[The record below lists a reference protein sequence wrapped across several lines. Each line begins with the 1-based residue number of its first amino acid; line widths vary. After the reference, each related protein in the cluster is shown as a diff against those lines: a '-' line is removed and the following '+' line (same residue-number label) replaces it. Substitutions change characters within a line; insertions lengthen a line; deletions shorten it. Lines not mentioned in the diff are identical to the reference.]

1 VTNSIK
7 IALCGI
13 HEEVNTFAVETMG
26 LVTVTGNMSTGFQRF
41 EGQATIDAYKGT
53 QSWPGGWVDA
63 FIEESEVEFV
73 PVAFYNFTAGPTIQ
87 GEAYRE
93 MKQDVLDTL
102 KAALPLD
109 GVAIQLHG
117 AGVAEGV
124 DDVEG
129 DLCAAIRQLVGPDVK
144 LACALDHHCNLTDS
158 HKDQVDFITIVKEY
172 PHVDMHDSS
181 YRAAKM
187 LIDMVNGKTEPSGHF
202 EHLPLMHSCF
212 STLPGNVHAPI
223 RDKVVE
229 FAQRDGIFEFSY
241 GYGFPFADVTF
252 NSATVNCWATSPEL
266 AASTAK
272 EFAAWV
278 WQNREQFKCHAVSAA
293 EAVKQAVAEL
303 ERQGRIKPEDCT
315 PIMIDE
321 LNVQLEDP
329 GAEIARSFG
338 FLPDSKAK
346 GPIVIAEKSDNPGCG
361 APGDAT
367 HVLWELLENNV
378 QEAAVCTIKDA
389 ETVQQAME
397 AGVGKTIDVK
407 LGGKATRS
415 GGKPVAAKA
424 YVKSI
429 SDGHYTIRS
438 EMGRGYAFDT
448 GPSVGLL
455 VEGVDVTV
463 ISGVNQAFDAQQMK
477 LNGFDPLD
485 YRVIVLKSANHFRAW
500 WTDVASLIID
510 CDPPGIASNDL
521 STFTF
526 KEKNQKL
533 YPLDEDAIYPAG
545 STE

>member
-1 VTNSIK
+1 MK

-13 HEEVNTFAVETMG
+13 HEEVNTFATDSTG
-26 LVTVTGNMSTGFQRF
+26 PSTITGNMSTGFQRF

-87 GEAYRE
+87 RDAYQK
-93 MKQDVLDTL
+93 MKQDILDTL
-102 KAALPLD
+102 KAAMPLD
-109 GVAIQLHG
+109 AVAIQAHG

-129 DLCAAIRQLVGPDVK
+129 DLCAAVRQLVGPEVK
-144 LACALDHHCNLTDS
+144 LACALDHHCNLTDF
-158 HKDQVDFITIVKEY
+158 HKDQMDFITIVKEY
-172 PHVDMHDSS
+172 PHLDMHDSS
-181 YRAAKM
+181 YRAARM
-187 LIDMVNGKTEPSGHF
+187 LIDMVNGKTKPIGHF

-212 STLPGNVHAPI
+212 STMPGNVHAPI

-229 FAQRDGIFEFSY
+229 FAKRDGIYELSY
-241 GYGFPFADVTF
+241 GYGFPFADVPF
-252 NSATVNCWATSPEL
+252 NSSVVNCWANTAEL
-266 AASTAK
+266 AASTAR
-272 EFAAWV
+272 ELAAWV
-278 WQNREQFKCHAVSAA
+278 WQNREQFRCRAVSAA
-293 EAVKQAVAEL
+293 DAVKQAIAEL
-303 ERQGRIKPEDCT
+303 EKQGRVKPEECT
-315 PIMIDE
+315 PLMIDE
-321 LNVQLEDP
+321 LNVQLQDAGSE
-329 GAEIARSFG
+329 AARSFG
-338 FLPDSKAK
+338 FLPDAKAK
-346 GPIVIAEKSDNPGCG
+346 GPIVIAEKSDNPGGG

-367 HVLWELLENNV
+367 HVLWELLKNNV
-378 QEAAVCTIKDA
+378 QEAAVCTIKDPQ
-389 ETVQQAME
+389 TVTQAMK
-397 AGVGKTIDVK
+397 AGIGKTIDVR
-407 LGGKATRS
+407 LGGKASPS
-415 GGKPVAAKA
+415 GGDPVAAKA

-463 ISGVNQAFDAQQMK
+463 ISGTNQAFDAQQMK

-521 STFTF
+521 FTFTF
-526 KEKNQKL
+526 KKKNQKL
-533 YPLDEDAIYPAG
+533 YPLDDDATYPAA
-545 STE
+545 SAK